1 MFNVEDQQRD
11 TRSVILEA
19 SKELL
24 QSRGYSGFSY
34 ADISERVGIRK
45 ASIHH
50 HFRTKEKLGLAL
62 LENYHTETLRQLN
75 ELDKLKVSDKLN
87 AFFESYYEIIR
98 RNDLIC
104 PAGILEAEYNILSEA
119 MQQKLRAMVDDMLQ
133 WLSSTL
139 EEGRRHKQLT
149 FDGAEEK
156 QAVAIIASLQGGLQI
171 ARALGR
177 HNFDNIIEQVKI
189 SLNMK

>member
-75 ELDKLKVSDKLN
+75 ELGKLEITDKLN
-87 AFFESYYEIIR
+87 AFFEGYYDIIR

-104 PAGILEAEYNILSEA
+104 PAGILEAEYNIISEA
-119 MQQKLRAMVDDMLQ
+119 MQYKLKAMVDDMLQ

-139 EEGRRHKQLT
+139 EEGRQQNKLT
-149 FDGAEEK
+149 FKGDADK
-156 QAVAIIASLQGGLQI
+156 QAVAILASLQGGLQI

-177 HNFDNIIEQVKI
+177 HNFHNIIEQVKI
-189 SLNMK
+189 SLSMK